1 MACKFKGGVIVG
13 ADSRT
18 TTGAYIANRIT
29 NKLTPIHDKIICCRS
44 GSSADTQAVADYV
57 TYYLQMHSTELGE
70 LPQVKTAAKL
80 FSTMIYNNKNNLMA
94 SILVAGWDPIHEG
107 SVHVV
112 GLDGSHVELPFA
124 IGGSG
129 SSYIYGFT
137 DANYK
142 EDMSEDECKKFVS
155 SGFAKK
161 NF

>member
-155 SGFAKK
+155 SGL
-161 NF
+161 